1 MLELKHISFSVME
14 ETGQQKKILK
24 DINLTIDT
32 DTFVVITGPNG
43 GGKSTLLK
51 GPFFLKARILPI

>member
-1 MLELKHISFSVME
+1 ME

-43 GGKSTLLK
+43 GGKSTLAKIIMALKSLLK
-51 GPFFLKARILPI
+51 GPFCLKAKILPI

>member
-1 MLELKHISFSVME
+1 ME

-43 GGKSTLLK
+43 GGKSTLAKIIMGIEAFSK
-51 GPFFLKARILPI
+51 GPFCLKAKILPI